1 MSAASRVIPL
11 LALLVACAGTTPP
24 PMIGGPAT
32 ERRAD
37 ADAAAP
43 TSSDAAIRIAPATNY
58 RATARMER
66 RDSIVLT
73 LPDGKRQI
81 QQTSRTARFSVQV
94 SAGGDV
100 QVRLDSLTFHPE
112 VPIAS
117 REAIGTVWRGKLGAH
132 GIEELRPNRENGVT
146 RDMTSTVEDLL
157 PGLPRGGVVVGERWA
172 DTTNSTRR
180 VEIFDA
186 KDERRSAWRVGPART
201 IDALVVHPIEVTE
214 RYEQLGEGEQ
224 AGREMRMSA
233 QGSRSATYYSTRAG
247 RIDQMVQVDSASR
260 LITIPETRQAI
271 PTMQVIRT
279 TVTFRYQP

>member
-1 MSAASRVIPL
+1 MTGVTRAIPL
-11 LALLVACAGTTPP
+11 FVLLVACAGNTPP

-32 ERRAD
+32 ERRAN
-37 ADAAAP
+37 AEAP
-43 TSSDAAIRIAPATNY
+43 TNSDAVIRIAPATNY

-73 LPDGKRQI
+73 LPDGRRQV
-81 QQTSRTARFSVQV
+81 QQTSRNARFSLQV
-94 SAGGDV
+94 GAGGDV
-100 QVRLDSLTFHPE
+100 QVRLDSLTFRPD
-112 VPIAS
+112 VPNAS

-132 GIEELRPNRENGVT
+132 GIEDLRPNRENGVT

-157 PGLPRGGVVVGERWA
+157 PALPRNGVPVGERWT
-172 DTTNSTRR
+172 DTTSSSLR

-186 KDERRSAWRVGPART
+186 DEQRRSAWRVGPART

-214 RYEQLGEGEQ
+214 RYEQLGDGKQ

-233 QGSRSATYYSTRAG
+233 QGSRSATYYSTKAG
-247 RIDQMVQVDSASR
+247 RIDQIVQVDSASR
-260 LITIPETRQAI
+260 LITIPDSRQAI

-279 TVTFRYQP
+279 TVTFRYLP